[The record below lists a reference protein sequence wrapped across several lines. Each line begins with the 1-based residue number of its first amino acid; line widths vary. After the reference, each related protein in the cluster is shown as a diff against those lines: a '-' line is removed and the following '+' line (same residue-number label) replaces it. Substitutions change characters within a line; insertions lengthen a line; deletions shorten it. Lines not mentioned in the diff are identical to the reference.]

1 MAITKKTAVKKTAT
15 KAAGAGVKTLTVP
28 TSRSAK
34 ITTLIT
40 DIRKALGRT
49 ACGGCR
55 SGIDR
60 IILQDRINQ

>member
-1 MAITKKTAVKKTAT
+1 MVAKKTSVKKKAT
-15 KAAGAGVKTLTVP
+15 KVASAGVKSLSVP
-28 TSRSAK
+28 TSRNAK
-34 ITTLIT
+34 LATLVT
-40 DIRKALGRT
+40 DIRRALGKT

>member
-1 MAITKKTAVKKTAT
+1 MAVAKKTTAKKTAT
-15 KAAGAGVKTLTVP
+15 KAASAGVRSLTVP

-60 IILQDRINQ
+60 LVFQDRINQ